1 MYYYKLYGTRIASD
15 FKLEQLIT
23 LSQEEQ
29 HLPPQIIIQERNIP
43 KEYKRQQ
50 ECYSVIDRNKSII
63 SNSYCYLLIEKGE
76 KIFYEKKEKIT
87 SQLLNAYLLGWG
99 ISTLFYQRGELAI
112 HCSCVAKEGKAV
124 LLSGNSG
131 SGKSTMTSELLQ
143 QGYSFMA
150 DDISV
155 IKYSEDEE
163 VFATAAFP
171 YQKLCRDV
179 TQTLTVSREEMIYI
193 DEMKDKFLVPYQG
206 VFEEKATKVKA
217 MIILTITKEDK
228 VVVTELS
235 GAEKL
240 HACMNALFL
249 KPLLGEALYEPQN
262 GVQVLK
268 FASKIPVYQIQ
279 RPIERDSKKEV
290 LEALVVV

>member
-1 MYYYKLYGTRIASD
+1 M
-15 FKLEQLIT
+15 
-23 LSQEEQ
+23 
-29 HLPPQIIIQERNIP
+29 
-43 KEYKRQQ
+43 
-50 ECYSVIDRNKSII
+50 
-63 SNSYCYLLIEKGE
+63 
-76 KIFYEKKEKIT
+76 
-87 SQLLNAYLLGWG
+87 
-99 ISTLFYQRGELAI
+99 
-112 HCSCVAKEGKAV
+112 AKEGKAV

-290 LEALVVV
+290 LEALLGVL